1 MKSIQLQFIAILITS
16 ITTLLISSANGQ
28 TGYGNV
34 NPTNQ
39 YSTAGVGQNTGSG
52 QKVEVYDQGLQMSTG
67 SYTVPAGWQIVQ
79 DFATDPNTGQPLK
92 QKMDIVGPQG
102 ELLRSLGMTQYAA
115 MMGTNFDESWRKTA
129 LAGLRGEL
137 GQEMQSNLS
146 PSARMQQNQMIKQYA
161 QTAASQ
167 GFKLECLEASIS
179 GNRNGQPYQ
188 GVVSII
194 HLTPANMPNMGTI
207 QLSFTIC
214 PANQLQQTISIGEQV
229 ANSFQPNPQYQ
240 QRLQQ
245 IQQRM
250 MDGYGNNPNQRQPN
264 YQDYSTQPS
273 QPVDGG
279 YPSQNNQYY
288 EQYSP
293 NTQYGQE
300 SYPPANSTWGNQNRE
315 PNTWQATPSA
325 NPNY

>member
-1 MKSIQLQFIAILITS
+1 MKSIQLQLIAILITA
-16 ITTLLISSANGQ
+16 ITALLINPTRGQ
-28 TGYGNV
+28 SGYGNV

-52 QKVEVYDQGLQMSTG
+52 QKVEVHDQGLQMSTG

-79 DFATDPNTGQPLK
+79 DYATDPNTGQPLK
-92 QKMDIVGPQG
+92 QKLDIVGPQG

-115 MMGTNFDESWRKTA
+115 MMGTNFEQCWKQTA
-129 LAGLRGEL
+129 MNGLQGEL
-137 GQEMQSNLS
+137 NQVSLGN
-146 PSARMQQNQMIKQYA
+146 PTTSARMQQNPTIQQYA

-167 GFKLECLEASIS
+167 GFKLECLEVPIS

-188 GVVSII
+188 GMVSMV
-194 HLTPANMPNMGTI
+194 HLSPANMPNMGTLQI
-207 QLSFTIC
+207 SFTIC
-214 PANQLQQTISIGEQV
+214 PANRLQQTISIGEQV

-250 MDGYGNNPNQRQPN
+250 MGGYGNNPNQPQSG
-264 YQDYSTQPS
+264 YQDYATQPNQS
-273 QPVDGG
+273 GGEYPVQNYRYYEPEN
-279 YPSQNNQYY
+279 YPDANSSWDSQN
-288 EQYSP
+288 
-293 NTQYGQE
+293 T
-300 SYPPANSTWGNQNRE
+300 E
-315 PNTWQATPSA
+315 PNTWQTAPAA